1 MRFQSRKTIS
11 CSFTKYYML
20 LFTRSQQLLYSHM
33 NKSSENWLEK
43 KKLFEYN
50 EIVAEEE
57 YLIKRLSYIY
67 AER

>member
-1 MRFQSRKTIS
+1 
-11 CSFTKYYML
+11 
-20 LFTRSQQLLYSHM
+20 M

-67 AER
+67 AKR